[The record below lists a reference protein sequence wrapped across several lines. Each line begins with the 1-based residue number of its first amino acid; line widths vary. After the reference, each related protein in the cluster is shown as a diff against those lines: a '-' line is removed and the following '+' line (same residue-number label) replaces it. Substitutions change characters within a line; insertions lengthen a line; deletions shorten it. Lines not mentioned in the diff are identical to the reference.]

1 MGLSTSE
8 LGRMLEQNI
17 EYMERRFES
26 LQRQINRLGGG
37 SDSSDK
43 DNKLRSSL
51 IKLNNLY
58 NKQAGEL
65 ELATE
70 KIGALER
77 SVNSL
82 KGSLTKV
89 RKAIRD
95 LLS

>member
-37 SDSSDK
+37 SDSSDE

-89 RKAIRD
+89 RKAMRD